1 MTIVKLLIGLLL
13 LSFLAIDWLTF
24 HDVLKPEEHF
34 TPVQYMMGVVSVP
47 TMALL
52 LRDLLKAS

>member
-1 MTIVKLLIGLLL
+1 MTTMKLLIGLLL

-24 HDVLKPEEHF
+24 HDVLKPAEDF
-34 TPVQYMMGVVSVP
+34 TPVQYLMGVVSIP